1 MLHSLHF
8 LFFSPSFFSIL
19 RLLLLRIRYQKVH
32 PLYEAPLRILQNTQY
47 LGHHRPYTMVTGH
60 LSVAV
65 KDAG

>member
-19 RLLLLRIRYQKVH
+19 HLLLLRMRYQKVH
-32 PLYEAPLRILQNTQY
+32 SLYEAPLHILQNTQH
-47 LGHHRPYTMVTGH
+47 LGHHRPYTIVTGH

-65 KDAG
+65 KDKG